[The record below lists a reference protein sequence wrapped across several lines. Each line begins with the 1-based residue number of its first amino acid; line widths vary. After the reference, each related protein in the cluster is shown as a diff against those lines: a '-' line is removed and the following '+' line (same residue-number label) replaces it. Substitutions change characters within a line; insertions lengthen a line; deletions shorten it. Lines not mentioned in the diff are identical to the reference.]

1 MEFKTYDD
9 RICYENTEGEML
21 AEIDFAEREAGIFEI
36 YHTFVDEK
44 LRGQHIASE
53 LVKCAIDEI
62 HHRGGKVTAS
72 CSYAQAWMKKHQIA
86 D

>member
-1 MEFKTYDD
+1 MDFI
-9 RICYENTEGEML
+9 ICNNCIRYENANGKLL
-21 AEIDFAEREAGIFEI
+21 AEIDFMEKESGIFEI

-53 LVKCAIDEI
+53 LVTRAIDEI
-62 HHRGGKVTAS
+62 HRRGGKVTAT
-72 CSYAQAWMKKHQIA
+72 CSYAQAWMKKHQIV